1 MFIITGDIPNT
12 IPYDKIQ
19 NMIIDN
25 MDINGNDYKVT
36 LQLWGFIISEI
47 CRSKS
52 NPEIPYRLSK
62 SNNLHDYKSISIK
75 EVSRMDSPYSAINT
89 ENFDVSAV
97 KATLTDKESTS
108 PLEKIMT
115 GDFG

>member
-1 MFIITGDIPNT
+1 
-12 IPYDKIQ
+12 
-19 NMIIDN
+19 
-25 MDINGNDYKVT
+25 
-36 LQLWGFIISEI
+36 
-47 CRSKS
+47 
-52 NPEIPYRLSK
+52 
-62 SNNLHDYKSISIK
+62 
-75 EVSRMDSPYSAINT
+75 MDSPYSAINT